1 VVRTRRSFTL
11 IEVLLVIIIVGIL
24 AAIVLPRIIY
34 DAARARRRACQA
46 NMMAINA
53 QAELWKL
60 NIGSW
65 PSADLS
71 DMFASQDYFPDAT
84 VECPVAAAG
93 DTPTHN
99 GAYTL
104 DTTTHRVNKTQHP
117 LPAE

>member
-1 VVRTRRSFTL
+1 MVE
-11 IEVLLVIIIVGIL
+11 ILLVIIIVGIL

-60 NIGSW
+60 NTGNW
-65 PSADLS
+65 PSNNLS
-71 DMFASQDYFPDAT
+71 DIYASDDYFPEDT
-84 VECPVAAAG
+84 VNCPVQAAG
-93 DTPTHN
+93 DTPTHDT
-99 GAYTL
+99 AYTL
-104 DTTTHRVNKTQHP
+104 DTITHRVNKTQHP